1 MAINKDSNGYT
12 FTFAI
17 TLVVVVGTIL
27 ALLATGLKDRSNA
40 YVSECKM

>member
-17 TLVVVVGTIL
+17 TLVVTVGTIL
-27 ALLATGLKDRSNA
+27 ALLAAGLKDIVQGSNGLF
-40 YVSECKM
+40 

>member
-17 TLVVVVGTIL
+17 TLVVTVGTIL
-27 ALLATGLKDRSNA
+27 ALLAAGLKDRQDRNEE
-40 YVSECKM
+40 VK